1 MRGIDGKSTLSGQ
14 SFVQMNRMS
23 FEFPCNKT
31 EPCPTQLYLQLIR
44 KMRKIKALFINLNER
59 QTERE
64 REMQQ
69 PEKNRKREGRE
80 GVFWK
85 ELRIVKTLSFLMS
98 TVSRVASA
106 VPAYETH

>member
-1 MRGIDGKSTLSGQ
+1 MRG
-14 SFVQMNRMS
+14 
-23 FEFPCNKT
+23 
-31 EPCPTQLYLQLIR
+31 
-44 KMRKIKALFINLNER
+44 R
-59 QTERE
+59 QRE

>member
-1 MRGIDGKSTLSGQ
+1 MSNERQTETMRGIDGKSTLSGQ

-64 REMQQ
+64 RERCSSQ
-69 PEKNRKREGRE
+69 RKTERERE
-80 GVFWK
+80 ERECFGKSSESLKPSHF
-85 ELRIVKTLSFLMS
+85 S
-98 TVSRVASA
+98 
-106 VPAYETH
+106 